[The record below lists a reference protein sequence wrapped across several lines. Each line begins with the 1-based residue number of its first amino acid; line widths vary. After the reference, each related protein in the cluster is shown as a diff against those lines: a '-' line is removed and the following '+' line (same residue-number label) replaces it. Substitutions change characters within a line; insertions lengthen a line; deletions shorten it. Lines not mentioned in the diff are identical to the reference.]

1 MAPVIGVVYGWGV
14 GMQNSDI
21 KEYILD
27 LLSERNYGLT
37 IEEVASFLEVNR
49 STASKY
55 LAVMQAEGKVHVREV
70 GKAKL
75 HYQRTTFGSEGA
87 QPQY

>member
-1 MAPVIGVVYGWGV
+1 
-14 GMQNSDI
+14 MQNSDI
-21 KEYILD
+21 KDYILD
-27 LLSERNYGLT
+27 LLSEKNYGLT

-75 HYQRTTFGSEGA
+75 HYERTSFEGDGA
-87 QPQY
+87 QLQY